1 MYRYPFGS
9 YEKVSVFVSILS
21 TANDPTFLVSPKE
34 RNDTSTFKI
43 NPNRLKTQVVAINP
57 NRLQNAFTA
66 NFEHAFLY

>member
-1 MYRYPFGS
+1 MKMYRYPFGS

-43 NPNRLKTQVVAINP
+43 NPNRLKSKW
-57 NRLQNAFTA
+57 
-66 NFEHAFLY
+66 